1 MANLIPTVAAIAVL
15 LIITANASSAYRTA
29 TITTTTVDETNP
41 TGKLMECRS
50 DVDKAKLNDCALYL
64 MGSKQG
70 SSSDYVQRCCN
81 EIKRVGEDCQCDAL
95 KVVSL
100 KLLEKGMV
108 ELDEFDGV
116 IERTSFASSSCG
128 LRQRC
133 RGRSIFCW
141 NF

>member
-1 MANLIPTVAAIAVL
+1 MAYLIPTVATIAVL

-41 TGKLMECRS
+41 TGKIMECRS
-50 DVDKAKLNDCALYL
+50 DVDKAKLNDCALYML
-64 MGSKQG
+64 GSKQ
-70 SSSDYVQRCCN
+70 DYVQRCCN
-81 EIKRVGEDCQCDAL
+81 EIKRVGEDCQCDAP
-95 KVVSL
+95 KIVSL

-116 IERTSFASSSCG
+116 IERASFISSSCG

-133 RGRSIFCW
+133 RGRSIF
-141 NF
+141 F